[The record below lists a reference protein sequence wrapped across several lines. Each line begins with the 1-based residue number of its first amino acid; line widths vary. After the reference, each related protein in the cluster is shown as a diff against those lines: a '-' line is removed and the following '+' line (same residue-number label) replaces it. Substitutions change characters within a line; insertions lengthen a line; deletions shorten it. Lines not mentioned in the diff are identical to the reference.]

1 VPILISYV
9 LQAKVRAV
17 FGDVSYNTQVKK
29 IDIHTTPRDQVIAET
44 IAILR
49 AGGLVIFPTETTYGA
64 GVDALNQTAVDKLL
78 AYKARREG
86 KPLSIAVTDP
96 AMAAQ
101 YVEVNDSARKLYERF
116 LPGPVTVV
124 SKSVGTVA
132 QGVASEFGTLGVR
145 IPDYPLVVEIV
156 KAYGRPMTATS
167 ANASDAKRP
176 YTVTDIFDGL
186 SEKQKSLIDL
196 VLDAGQLPPNPPST
210 VIDTTLSTPVVFR
223 QGETNIAEAA
233 TEATQLVSQSE
244 METKQIAGK
253 LLLKHWNEIKAHGLV
268 IGLDGSLGMG
278 KTIFAKGAAEFLGIT
293 ETVTSPTYTYLEEYE
308 FLRHGVAGK
317 FFHLDLWK
325 IETEAEFNALAVD
338 TLLTP
343 RSVVIIE
350 WFSQVE
356 SWLMPIIKAQGLP
369 RLKVVFSEGDA
380 LQKDQRRL
388 TIKT

>member
-1 VPILISYV
+1 M
-9 LQAKVRAV
+9 
-17 FGDVSYNTQVKK
+17 KK